1 MNKIDKIKEVIGK
14 IKGNLFKEA
23 NRVTIG
29 TLKSKFKGNGIQFKD
44 HRVYA
49 HGDDLRQLDWNALA
63 KNQMPYI
70 KTFEEERNLE
80 VVVVLDLSLSMF
92 YGLNNITKLQVAI
105 ELSCL
110 LSLVTEITGDFI
122 QIYLFG
128 ENVVKL
134 DKSKGEK
141 GIFEL
146 FCSLQKMGVLDNFYN
161 VNLDYRPNVEMK
173 HEKKQKEILKVL
185 KNKKEL
191 ILFSDFH
198 NFLSE
203 KSLEYLKNTRHCNL
217 FQIFSP
223 LDQGHGDL
231 QSVFFTNATD
241 FKVGHLGKIEN
252 KNYERNDYGKIK
264 KIFVHENY
272 MEKFLKELI

>member
-1 MNKIDKIKEVIGK
+1 MNKVKKIKEVIGK

-23 NRVTIG
+23 NRLTIG
-29 TLKSKFKGNGIQFKD
+29 NLKSKFKGKGIQFKD
-44 HRVYA
+44 HRIYT
-49 HGDDLRQLDWNALA
+49 HGDDLRQLDWKVLA
-63 KNQMPYI
+63 KNQTPYI
-70 KTFEEERNLE
+70 KSFEEERNLE
-80 VVVVLDLSLSMF
+80 IVIVLDISLSMF
-92 YGLNNITKLQVAI
+92 YGLNKITKLQVAI

-110 LSLVTEITGDFI
+110 LSLAMERTGDFI

-128 ENVVKL
+128 EKVVKL

-146 FCSLQKMGVLDNFYN
+146 FYALQKMGVLDNSYE
-161 VNLDYRPNVEMK
+161 VNLNYKPKIEIK
-173 HEKKQKEILKVL
+173 HEKKQEEILKFL

-203 KSLEYLKNTRHCNL
+203 KSLDYLNSTRNCNL

-223 LDQGHGDL
+223 LDQGDGEL
-231 QSVFFTNATD
+231 RSVFFTNETNFD
-241 FKVGHLGKIEN
+241 IGHLGKI
-252 KNYERNDYGKIK
+252 KNRNYKRKGCREIK
-264 KIFVHENY
+264 KILVHENY